1 MSENQKQM
9 PVALSPKLKLAI
21 VPKLRSGNDAEVAEQ
36 LTHLF
41 DEAQNGMRKIVA
53 LGLFAWEVKQ
63 GRLKHGQFGPWLAAH
78 CPKLATVDSATG
90 KPKTSRALNGYMG
103 LTKNVLESAGFAT
116 IQKYLGTAGKSANDA
131 DLGHGQ
137 FLLIE
142 DTKVPEKLKAVREK
156 IFEIVDGK
164 TQKQLF
170 VEFKQAEEDES
181 DNPKPKRGQLKG
193 SKGLTK
199 EMRER
204 AAQREEAARITELE
218 VETGDVTKFLLENS
232 DVKNFG
238 AIDPKVLAKLAEAM
252 ETAQGFIKRL
262 EDSRKSKNP

>member
-1 MSENQKQM
+1 MNEIPN
-9 PVALSPKLKLAI
+9 PKTPAPNLKVAI
-21 VPKLRSGNDAEVAEQ
+21 VPKLRSGNDAEAADQ

-41 DEAQNGMRKIVA
+41 DDAQNGMRKIIA
-53 LGLFAWEVKQ
+53 LGLFAWEIKQ
-63 GRLKHGQFGPWLAAH
+63 GQLKHGQFGAWLAAH
-78 CPKLATVDSATG
+78 CPKLATVDSGSG
-90 KPKTSRALNGYMG
+90 KPKTSRALNGYMD
-103 LTKNVLESAGFAT
+103 LTKNVLESAGFPT

-137 FLLIE
+137 YLLIA
-142 DTKVPEKLKAVREK
+142 DSKVPEKLKSVREK

-181 DNPKPKRGQLKG
+181 GSAKPKRGQLKG

-204 AAQREEAARITELE
+204 AAQREEAARIAELE
-218 VETGDVTKFLLENS
+218 EQTKETTDFLLENS
-232 DVKNFG
+232 DAKNFG
-238 AIDPKVLAKLAEAM
+238 AIDPKTLAKLAEAM

-262 EDSRKSKNP
+262 EDSRK